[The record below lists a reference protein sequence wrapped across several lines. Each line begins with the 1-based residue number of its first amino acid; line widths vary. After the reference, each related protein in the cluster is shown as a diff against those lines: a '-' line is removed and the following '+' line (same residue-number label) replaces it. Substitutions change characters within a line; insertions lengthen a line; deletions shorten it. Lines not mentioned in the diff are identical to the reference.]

1 MIGQA
6 SPSVLF
12 VGCGD
17 IAQRLAVLL
26 HNDYRLTG
34 LRRHPNSL
42 PDFIAPLAADVCDG
56 VAVRAALQHIMFDY
70 VVITLTPGERSE
82 ARYRQVYVDGTRHV
96 LTALQGKPRL
106 LFVSSTSVYA
116 QDSGEVVNE
125 QSPALG
131 KGFSGRCLL
140 EAEQQVAVSRFAATV
155 VRFSGIYGAGRSRL
169 LQQVREGRVDIAQAG
184 QWTNRIHTDDAARV
198 LEHLIRRW
206 QAGISPSPC
215 YIASDTFP
223 VSAGEVWRWLAI
235 QQGVPDPLAKVDQ
248 QRAEATGKQCS
259 SALLQQTGF
268 QFLYPD
274 FRVGYADIFSKTVK
288 L

>member
-1 MIGQA
+1 MTQHA
-6 SPSVLF
+6 QPSVLF

-17 IAQRLAVLL
+17 IAQRLAALL
-26 HNDYRLTG
+26 RDDYRLTG

-56 VAVRAALQHIMFDY
+56 VAVCAALQHTRFDY

-96 LTALQGKPRL
+96 LAALQGKPRL

-140 EAEQQVAVSRFAATV
+140 EAEQQIAESRFAAATV

-169 LQQVREGRVDIAQAG
+169 LRQVREGRVDIAQAA
-184 QWTNRIHTDDAARV
+184 QWTNRIHADDAARV

-215 YIASDTFP
+215 YIASDTLP
-223 VSAGEVWRWLAI
+223 APAGEVWRWLAAQQSATDPLVGVE
-235 QQGVPDPLAKVDQ
+235 QQG
-248 QRAEATGKQCS
+248 AEVTGKQCS

-274 FRVGYADIFSKTVK
+274 FRVGYLKG
-288 L
+288 LMGR